1 MKKFLV
7 ASALA
12 LFLVTAVYHPAAK
25 AQDNQAALDFKN
37 EAEATAYTN
46 AISQTD
52 AKAKAAAIETFLQ
65 IYPNSIAKKIMLS
78 QLIGA
83 YNSFDAGKALESA
96 DKLAQA
102 DPTNLQ
108 AIYIATHSR
117 LLQAKSALVKNDTAT
132 AKTLLDAA
140 LPNAKLG
147 IAVKKPAAI
156 SDAQFNGVLAEFH
169 ETIGLDALQ
178 NKDYATAETEISVG
192 LNLLAPDQQ
201 TGLAGAF
208 DALQLANAYVGQ
220 TPQDLINASWYFAR
234 AWNYLPDAA
243 KPTVDQQGSFWF
255 KRYHGKTDGWEA
267 VKLQAKGSVAP
278 PAGFT
283 IAPAPSPAELAHQAL
298 IEAPDPTLINP
309 DDKEYILFNGSK
321 DTETKNADGTVTVV
335 KGDASKLFDAIKGK
349 GIKVEGLIITLTD
362 DTVTL
367 AVSEDLQEKKVAEF
381 TIKLAESLTKPAEGK
396 KPAPG
401 KPAVE
406 KKVPAVGDKI
416 TLIGAFDSFTQT
428 PPMITLVD
436 GQLPEPEKPA
446 VKKPAAAVHHHAAH

>member
-1 MKKFLV
+1 MKTFLA

-12 LFLVTAVYHPAAK
+12 LFLLTAVYHPVAK

-37 EAEATAYTN
+37 EAEANAYTN
-46 AISQTD
+46 VISQTD

-65 IYPNSIAKKIMLS
+65 TYPNSIAKKIMLS
-78 QLIGA
+78 LLVNA
-83 YNSFDAGKALESA
+83 YSTYDAGKALEAA
-96 DKLAQA
+96 DKWAQA
-102 DPTNLQ
+102 EPTNLQ

-117 LLQAKSALVKNDTAT
+117 LLQAKSALVKNDSAT

-147 IAVKKPAAI
+147 IAVKKPAAV
-156 SDAQFNGVLAEFH
+156 SDAQFNAVLAEFH

-178 NKDYATAETEISVG
+178 SKDYPTAETEISAA

-201 TGLAGAF
+201 TGLAGGF
-208 DALQLANAYVGQ
+208 DALQLANAYLAQ

-267 VKLQAKGSVAP
+267 VKLQAKQSVAP

-283 IAPAPSPAELAHQAL
+283 IAPAPSPADLAHQAL
-298 IEAPDPTLINP
+298 TETADPLTLAL

-321 DTETKNADGTVTVV
+321 DTETKNADGTVTAV
-335 KGDASKLFDAIKGK
+335 KGDAGKLFDLLKGK
-349 GIKVEGLIITLTD
+349 GIKVEGLIITITD

-367 AVSEDLQEKKVAEF
+367 AVGEDQQEKKEAEF

-401 KPAVE
+401 KPAAEV
-406 KKVPAVGDKI
+406 KVPAVGDKI

-436 GQLPEPEKPA
+436 GQLPEPEK
-446 VKKPAAAVHHHAAH
+446 KKPAAPVHHHTAAH